1 MSKNGEKNICY
12 VNGERE
18 EGGYL
23 KIERLLV
30 VSALKQENK
39 EIHEDSGKKIQNVIG
54 FDFSLTQK
62 ITVS

>member
-12 VNGERE
+12 VNGDKE

-39 EIHEDSGKKIQNVIG
+39 EIHEDSGEK
-54 FDFSLTQK
+54 FSK
-62 ITVS
+62 RYWFRF